1 MLTAQEMMY
10 LEFCQLDG
18 KSLCYACLPQVFD
31 SMLQPVE
38 PSIVI
43 VVTPLTAIMEDQVR
57 MLTNFMQ

>member
-1 MLTAQEMMY
+1 MY